1 MIFNVNIYLVNIK
14 DKNTK
19 KEREKNML
27 YFLGKLVVNKYE
39 APSVR
44 EKLEK

>member
-27 YFLGKLVVNKYE
+27 YFLGKLVNKYE